1 MDDALQIERKA
12 STLRTMVEDRL
23 RAAICSGRFKPGQ
36 RLIERELC
44 ELIDVSRTSVREALR
59 QLEAEGLVT
68 SVPHRGPVVSTISVD
83 EARQLY
89 AVRALLEGFAGECF
103 AKHGSDAD
111 VAALGAAV
119 DRLEDVIARG
129 GERGE
134 LVEAKTAFYAVLMQG
149 GGNVFVRQMLGMMHN
164 RITLLRFTSMT
175 QEGRLA
181 QSRKEI
187 RAIYDAIAARD
198 SEAARRACVSHI
210 EAAAEVAIDV
220 LTQAETSSATPE
232 ASLARA

>member
-103 AKHGSDAD
+103 AKYGSDAD
-111 VAALGAAV
+111 MAALGAAV
-119 DRLEDVIARG
+119 ERLEDVIERG

-134 LVEAKTAFYAVLMQG
+134 LVEAKTAFYGVLMQG
-149 GGNVFVRQMLGMMHN
+149 GGNIFVRQMLGMMHN

-181 QSRKEI
+181 QSQKEI
-187 RAIYDAIAARD
+187 RAIYDAIVARD

-210 EAAAEVAIDV
+210 EAATEVAIAV
-220 LTQAETSSATPE
+220 LSQTEAAPE
-232 ASLARA
+232 PASARA